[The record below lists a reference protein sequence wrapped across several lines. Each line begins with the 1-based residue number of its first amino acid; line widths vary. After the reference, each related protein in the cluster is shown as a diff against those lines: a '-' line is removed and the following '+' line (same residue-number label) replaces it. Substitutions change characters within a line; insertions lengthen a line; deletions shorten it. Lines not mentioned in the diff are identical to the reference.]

1 MRAYKWAFNTPR
13 RKSQMGRIV
22 LRWFVSSS
30 VRLEYQAFYFICFVK
45 TFCGNISDVRWLPPL
60 QVARSKLVSVVGVNP
75 PSDIASGR
83 IAEMRR
89 RSMSCIAWR
98 ASRSKNAEAFLNCHQ
113 SSIHPEK
120 SVQMRFLHDRF
131 LYKENAL
138 SPIASSLCLIYSTIP
153 ARITLPSESFFIYH
167 YTQSFFS
174 GQSMV
179 FF

>member
-1 MRAYKWAFNTPR
+1 MSKWSFLRHFWLQIYKYRYDFKINRERAFNTPR

-83 IAEMRR
+83 IAEMRKR
-89 RSMSCIAWR
+89 NMSCFAWR
-98 ASRSKNAEAFLNCHQ
+98 ASRSKNAEAFLNFVKEIVNL
-113 SSIHPEK
+113 SIIMIK
-120 SVQMRFLHDRF
+120 
-131 LYKENAL
+131 K
-138 SPIASSLCLIYSTIP
+138 
-153 ARITLPSESFFIYH
+153 
-167 YTQSFFS
+167 
-174 GQSMV
+174 
-179 FF
+179 